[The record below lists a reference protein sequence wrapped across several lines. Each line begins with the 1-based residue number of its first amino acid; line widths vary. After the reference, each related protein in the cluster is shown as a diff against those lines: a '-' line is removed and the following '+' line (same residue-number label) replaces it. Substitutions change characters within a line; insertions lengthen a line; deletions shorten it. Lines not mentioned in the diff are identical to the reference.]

1 MATFSWQLDRLPV
14 EFMNTV
20 TKTKKN
26 IEKQI
31 ETPRLPEELESEIRE
46 IYELWTGY
54 AQEYDGELN
63 REIFEKI
70 LAGMHPRRQ
79 HFKHANSLKHTNS
92 LKTLNKLSF
101 ALCVVC
107 IQVLQLDGS
116 RNSAGRMQGR
126 LPTDFLRSYQQR

>member
-1 MATFSWQLDRLPV
+1 LGQLDRLPV

-31 ETPRLPEELESEIRE
+31 ETPRLPEELENEIRE

-70 LAGMHPRRQ
+70 LAGMHPRSSFNSISIISVSCLHIYMQ
-79 HFKHANSLKHTNS
+79 HDTTSSMTQTH
-92 LKTLNKLSF
+92 
-101 ALCVVC
+101 
-107 IQVLQLDGS
+107 
-116 RNSAGRMQGR
+116 
-126 LPTDFLRSYQQR
+126 

>member
-1 MATFSWQLDRLPV
+1 MKMTYHEIARSLTVTSNMWQLDRLPV

-31 ETPRLPEELESEIRE
+31 ETPRLPEELENEIRE
-46 IYELWTGY
+46 IYDLWTGY

-70 LAGMHPRRQ
+70 LAGMHPRSS
-79 HFKHANSLKHTNS
+79 FNSISIISVSCLYICMQVCH
-92 LKTLNKLSF
+92 KLTET
-101 ALCVVC
+101 
-107 IQVLQLDGS
+107 
-116 RNSAGRMQGR
+116 
-126 LPTDFLRSYQQR
+126 PK